1 MSSLKDW
8 SLRTKVLLAAGI
20 AVTVGFVAMIAT
32 IALHIQRDALADG
45 HAELDTQAAAYSQQ
59 VSAYFAEAFAL
70 PRHLGQ
76 VVLAQQTVAPPDRKA
91 TNAMIEQ
98 LLQGFPAASGL
109 WLLWEPNAFDG
120 KDDQF
125 RLDWPHHDPSGRYT
139 PYFTRTDGKISQDTM
154 VPRDQIKDFEQ
165 FRDHP
170 QDYQPPYDK
179 PGWGD
184 FYLQPK
190 SRQRPTITDPAAYEV
205 QDTKVLMSSVTL
217 PLMRDGKV
225 LGVAGMDLPLASLIG
240 GIGQYKPMGVGHVS
254 LISNGGLVV
263 IGPDA
268 AQLGQPLREAD
279 FPPGFKAQVASGQA
293 VQFERDG
300 VLYSYRP
307 VTIDDTGQAWS
318 LGLAVP
324 LAAIEQRAVDARN
337 RAILVGV
344 IAVLLI
350 VALLSVLLAA
360 LTRPLARLATA
371 MEEVSS
377 GEGDLTRRLAVTAH
391 DEIGRTSEA
400 FNRFMAHLQEMFREV
415 HAYSDRIG
423 VAAGQLRDS
432 ADRVT
437 QASQQQ
443 AEAASATA
451 ASVEEVTVS
460 SQHIAGFTGDFR
472 ETARAAS
479 TGTAEGQQR
488 VDHVAAEVARIDE
501 SMQQLDLTMG
511 RLAEQSQRVNHIVQ
525 SIRGIADQTNLLAL
539 NAAIEAA
546 RAGEQGRG
554 FAVVA
559 DEVRKLAEH
568 TGAATVEIDQIVAE
582 IQRGIDAAGK
592 DTGQARGQI
601 RDSVER
607 SREAAGALVEIRQR
621 ADSLVDSVRQIAEAT
636 REQASASTDIAQH
649 IERISSMA
657 QQNHDVVGQV
667 SAAVNDLDRLSSSL
681 RGIVD
686 RFRI

>member
-1 MSSLKDW
+1 MPRLKDW
-8 SLRTKVLLAAGI
+8 SLRTKVLVAAGL
-20 AVTVGFVAMIAT
+20 AVAVGFAVMIAT
-32 IALHIQRDALADG
+32 IAIQIQRAAVADG
-45 HAELDTQAAAYSQQ
+45 HADLDTQAEAYSRQ

-76 VVLAQQTVAPPDRKA
+76 AVLAQQTVAPPDRKT
-91 TNAMIEQ
+91 TNVMIDQ
-98 LLQGFPAASGL
+98 LLQGFPTASGL
-109 WLLWEPNAFDG
+109 WMLWEPNAFDG
-120 KDDQF
+120 KDDEF
-125 RLDWPHHDPSGRYT
+125 RLDWPHHDPTGRYT
-139 PYFTRTDGKISQDTM
+139 PYFTRTAGKVSQDTM
-154 VPRDQIKDFEQ
+154 VPRDQIKDFDQ
-165 FRDHP
+165 YRDHP

-190 SRQRPTITDPAAYEV
+190 NGQRPILTEPAVYEV

-225 LGVAGMDLPLASLIG
+225 LGVAGLDMPLASLVS

-268 AQLGQPLREAD
+268 AQLGQPLRDAD
-279 FPPGFKAQVASGQA
+279 FPEGFKARVASGQA
-293 VQFERDG
+293 MQFERDG

-324 LAAIEQRAVDARN
+324 LSAIEQRAVDARN

-344 IAVLLI
+344 IAIMLI
-350 VALLSVLLAA
+350 VALLSVLLAVM
-360 LTRPLARLATA
+360 TRPLARLATA
-371 MEEVSS
+371 MEHLSS
-377 GEGDLTRRLAVTAH
+377 GEGDLTRRLEVVSH

-400 FNRFMAHLQEMFREV
+400 FNRFMGNLQSMFREV
-415 HAYSDRIG
+415 HTYSDSIG
-423 VAAGQLRDS
+423 VAATQLRDS

-437 QASQQQ
+437 QASHQQ
-443 AEAASATA
+443 AEAAAATA

-479 TGTAEGQQR
+479 SGTAEGQEQ
-488 VDHVAAEVARIDE
+488 VNQVAAEVARIDE
-501 SMQQLDLTMG
+501 SMQQLDDTMSK
-511 RLAEQSQRVNHIVQ
+511 LAEQSQRVNLIVQ

-559 DEVRKLAEH
+559 DEVRQLAER
-568 TGAATVEIDQIVAE
+568 TGVATVEINQIVAE
-582 IQRGIDAAGK
+582 IQREIDAAGK
-592 DTGQARGQI
+592 GTGQARGQI
-601 RDSVER
+601 RDSVAR
-607 SREAAGALVEIRQR
+607 SREAAGSLVDIRQR
-621 ADSLVDSVRQIAEAT
+621 ADSLVDSVRQIADAT

-649 IERISSMA
+649 IERISNMA
-657 QQNHDVVGQV
+657 QQNNDVVDQV
-667 SAAVNDLDRLSSSL
+667 SLAVSDLDRLSSSL
-681 RGIVD
+681 RGIVN